1 MRVVLLRR
9 SKQLLLVLL
18 LVFGLWLGVI
28 VMNEKLPSH
37 HVNIV
42 YNEKTYDSFQ
52 TNSVTDKYLPEK
64 SITILETE
72 QTQRKKLAKEVCTLS
87 QTSPNL
93 DSVIKDRGLL
103 DHIIVDE
110 EHRLLYCY
118 VPKVACTNWKRLLM
132 VLMGKAN
139 TTNPLAIVADDSH
152 RLNVFRRLDNYTGEE
167 IRYRLEHFMK
177 FMFIRHPFERLVSA
191 FRNKFGQNSSS
202 SDYFRSRYGRQIVK
216 QYRTNASEE
225 SLSRGHDVTF
235 REFVQYIIDPR
246 TVARASFNEHW
257 RPMVDLCL
265 PCTIQYNVIGKYES
279 LMDDAWLVLEK
290 ANLNQKVSFPR
301 SERPSSTNSL
311 VEEYTKHL
319 SQEELLHLYHI
330 YEMDFRLF
338 DYHSPG
344 FD

>member
-9 SKQLLLVLL
+9 SKQLVLVLL
-18 LVFGLWLGVI
+18 SVFGLWLGVI
-28 VMNEKLPSH
+28 VMNGKLPSH
-37 HVNIV
+37 HVSLV
-42 YNEKTYDSFQ
+42 FHQKTDDSFPANAG
-52 TNSVTDKYLPEK
+52 TEKYLPEK
-64 SITILETE
+64 SITTLETE

-87 QTSPNL
+87 QKKTNL
-93 DSVIKDRGLL
+93 DSVIKDRVLL

-167 IRYRLEHFMK
+167 IRYRLDHFMK

-202 SDYFRSRYGRQIVK
+202 ADYFRSRYGRQIIK

-246 TVARASFNEHW
+246 TVARANFNEHW

-301 SERPSSTNSL
+301 SDRPSSTNSL

-319 SQEELLHLYHI
+319 TREELLHLYHI